1 MNGGSLMRFRTLAGG
16 MFILLCAAEASAQ
29 TCLGMPSFQ
38 DGQYQ
43 VSLGATFS
51 EGAQGFGGGGALGTD
66 DLFIGASLALTDVD
80 GADSTATSFAVTMGA
95 SFVVNQREQI
105 QACPVASV
113 ILTGGPDVGAVDV
126 SGVGLRAGGR
136 LGIVGYESGDLQI
149 VPTFGLDIAYDRI
162 NGDVGDVETT
172 LARETYVILRFGAGF
187 ILNKRV
193 GIVPV
198 LGVPL
203 GLDGSDPEFSFVV
216 AYNFGGR

>member
-1 MNGGSLMRFRTLAGG
+1 MRFPTIAGG
-16 MFILLCAAEASAQ
+16 MFILFFATEAWAQ
-29 TCLGMPSFQ
+29 TCLGMPSFR

-43 VSLGATFS
+43 VSLGAAFS
-51 EGAQGFGGGGALGTD
+51 EGTQGIGGGGALGTD
-66 DLFIGASLALTDVD
+66 DLFVGASLAVRDVD
-80 GADSTATSFAVTMGA
+80 GADSTATSFAMNVGA
-95 SFVVNQREQI
+95 SFVVNERERI

-113 ILTGGPDVGAVDV
+113 ILTGGPDVAGLDV

-136 LGIVGYESGDLQI
+136 LGLVAYESGDLEV

-172 LARETYVILRFGAGF
+172 LARETYVILRVGAGF
-187 ILNKRV
+187 VLNKHV
-193 GIVPV
+193 AIVPV

-216 AYNFGGR
+216 AYNFGSR

>member
-1 MNGGSLMRFRTLAGG
+1 MRFRTLVGG
-16 MFILLCAAEASAQ
+16 MFILLCATEAAAQ
-29 TCLGMPSFQ
+29 TCLGMPSFR
-38 DGQYQ
+38 DGQFQ
-43 VSLGATFS
+43 VSAGAAFR

-66 DLFIGASLALTDVD
+66 DLFVGATVSVTDVEA
-80 GADSTATSFAVTMGA
+80 ADSTATAFAMNVGA
-95 SFVVNQREQI
+95 SFVVNERERI

-113 ILTGGPDVGAVDV
+113 ILTGGPDVAGVDV

-136 LGIVGYESGDLQI
+136 LGLVAYESGDLEL
-149 VPTFGLDIAYDRI
+149 VPTFGVDIAYDRI

-172 LARETYVILRFGAGF
+172 LARETYMILRVGAGI

-198 LGVPL
+198 LSVPV
-203 GLDGSDPEFSFVV
+203 GLDGSDAEFSFLV

>member
-1 MNGGSLMRFRTLAGG
+1 MRFRTLASG
-16 MFILLCAAEASAQ
+16 MFILMCASEASAQ

-38 DGQYQ
+38 NGQFQ
-43 VSLGATFS
+43 VSLGAAFS
-51 EGAQGFGGGGALGTD
+51 EGAQGIGGGGALGTD
-66 DLFIGASLALTDVD
+66 DLFVGASLSVTDVD
-80 GADSTATSFAVTMGA
+80 GADSSATAFAMNVGA
-95 SFVVNQREQI
+95 SFLVNQRERI

-113 ILTGGPDVGAVDV
+113 ILTGGPDVAGVDV

-136 LGIVGYESGDLQI
+136 LGIVGYESGDLEV

-162 NGDVGDVETT
+162 NGDVGPVETT
-172 LARETYVILRFGAGF
+172 LARETYVILRVGAGF

-203 GLDGSDPEFSFVV
+203 GLDGADPEFSFLV